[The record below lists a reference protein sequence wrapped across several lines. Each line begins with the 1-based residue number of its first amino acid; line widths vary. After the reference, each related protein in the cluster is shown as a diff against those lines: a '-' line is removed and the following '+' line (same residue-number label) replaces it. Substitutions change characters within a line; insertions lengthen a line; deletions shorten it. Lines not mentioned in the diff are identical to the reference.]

1 MRIVLAATILQATGA
16 LIQIRPIPC
25 LVKNGDVRDLKA

>member
-1 MRIVLAATILQATGA
+1 MRIVLAATTSLAIGV
-16 LIQIRPIPC
+16 LIPIRQIPC